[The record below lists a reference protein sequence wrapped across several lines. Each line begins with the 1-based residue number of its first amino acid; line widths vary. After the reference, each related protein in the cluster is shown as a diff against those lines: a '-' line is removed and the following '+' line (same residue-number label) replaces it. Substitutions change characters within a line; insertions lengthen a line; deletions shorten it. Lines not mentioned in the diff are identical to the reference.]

1 MVNWQYINNQNDIE
15 EFIKATMGMHDSY
28 MVGLDYMA
36 GTWGD
41 NVADGRNV
49 ILMKC
54 LNALSAWKS

>member
-41 NVADGRNV
+41 NVAT
-49 ILMKC
+49 
-54 LNALSAWKS
+54 